1 MNKHLLVS
9 NKIAYPVGSYI
20 MDNLHTIKSMADA
33 IYLVVNEYYYDCEKI
48 ELVCKGS
55 SGAIIAGIVCNI
67 LTEKYNKTVNIYHIK
82 KEGENSHSGSSF
94 PSSYRKGIVVVIDDF
109 ISSGSTILSIVEKL
123 HEYGISDI
131 EILCVSDN
139 IPNTFDDEFTHGIC
153 TYL

>member
-1 MNKHLLVS
+1 MTKHLLVPE
-9 NKIAYPVGSYI
+9 KIIYPVGIYI
-20 MDNLHTIKSMADA
+20 MDNLNTIKSMADA
-33 IYLVVNEYYYDCEKI
+33 IYLVVNEYYYDCKKI

-67 LTEKYNKTVNIYHIK
+67 LTEKYDKTVNICHIK
-82 KEGENSHSGSSF
+82 KEGENSHSGTNL
-94 PSSYRKGIVVVIDDF
+94 PGYCRGIVVVIDDF
-109 ISSGSTILSIVEKL
+109 ISSGCTILSILEKL
-123 HEYGISDI
+123 HERDILNI